1 MREGWT
7 VKPNRPPLFLFKPI
21 AMKKYIAKTNVS
33 INVVLSSGANRHI
46 AFSALTGG
54 GSVFYTDDPEIIKAI
69 ERHYKFGTL
78 FRADPGYIPEK
89 PHNKPAPKPKPKI
102 APEQQPV
109 NATGETYAPTT
120 TVEETV
126 SAPTV
131 VEADDIAP
139 ESEQQSTEEE
149 SEEDDII
156 DDGVADNESEEESE
170 NSGLK
175 TIVISDPDAAKAYLA
190 EHFGYSR
197 TKIKSI
203 KAIKEAAAANGIV
216 FEGI

>member
-1 MREGWT
+1 
-7 VKPNRPPLFLFKPI
+7 
-21 AMKKYIAKTNVS
+21 MKKYIAKTNVS

-54 GSVFYTDDPEIIKAI
+54 GSVFYTDDPEIIKAM

-78 FRADPGYIPEK
+78 FRADPRYIPEK
-89 PHNKPAPKPKPKI
+89 PRNKPAPKPQPEI
-102 APEQQPV
+102 VPEQQPV
-109 NATGETYAPTT
+109 NSTGDAPAPTT

-126 SAPTV
+126 SAPAV

-139 ESEQQSTEEE
+139 ESEQQTSEDE
-149 SEEDDII
+149 SEADII
-156 DDGVADNESEEESE
+156 DDDQAEDEAE

-197 TKIKSI
+197 TKIKSL

>member
-1 MREGWT
+1 
-7 VKPNRPPLFLFKPI
+7 
-21 AMKKYIAKTNVS
+21 MKKYIAKTNVS

-54 GSVFYTDDPEIIKAI
+54 GSVFYTDDPEIIQAM

-78 FRADPGYIPEK
+78 FRADPRYIPEK
-89 PHNKPAPKPKPKI
+89 PRNKPAPKPKPEI
-102 APEQQPV
+102 VPEQQPV
-109 NATGETYAPTT
+109 NATGDTPAPATT
-120 TVEETV
+120 IEETV
-126 SAPTV
+126 
-131 VEADDIAP
+131 IAP
-139 ESEQQSTEEE
+139 ADVEVDDMAPENEDETTEDES
-149 SEEDDII
+149 EDDII
-156 DDGVADNESEEESE
+156 NDGQAED
-170 NSGLK
+170 SGLK

-197 TKIKSI
+197 TKIKSL